1 MLGPIRKF
9 STSIY
14 AKILLGIV
22 VIPFVFWGMGSSF
35 TGGNKNIIVTIDKEK
50 YSSQDF
56 VNYIKKFASSD
67 NKISSSQIE
76 ELLSIFIGEKLI
88 EKEVEYYEIKLSDK
102 SLSRLIKHQKEFK
115 RENVF
120 SRTEYEK
127 FLLEMNMTAV
137 VFETNLAKHER
148 KKQLL
153 NFIGGGIIPGK
164 FLVNA
169 SYDKINQKRDLE
181 SINLNKL
188 VDEKFVYTE
197 EQIKSYYDTNIKDFE
212 ETFKN
217 VEILELN
224 PKKLTGTDEY
234 DNLFFKKI
242 DEIDD
247 DVTQGSNFNS
257 IMQKF
262 NLDSSE
268 LFNFNKSGKDINSNK
283 INNLSKNLIDIIF
296 NIKSSQTTHL
306 FESNDKYFIVEIHK
320 TEIIKKELHDA
331 GTKKE
336 ILFNLKKEYK
346 RKLIA
351 EIISKINQ
359 NSFSKIDF
367 DKFSNDK
374 NLPIKKISL
383 ENQNDNKIF
392 KKDFLDLIYRAP
404 EKKVII
410 VHDLYLAENFLI
422 YIDRIKSVTI
432 NEKTNEY
439 KKYLNISQNKISN
452 ALLNTYDDYIKK
464 KYKLDINYKT
474 LEAVKNYFN

>member
-14 AKILLGIV
+14 AKILLGII

-88 EKEVEYYEIKLSDK
+88 EKEVEYFEIKLSDK

-115 RENVF
+115 RENIF

-181 SINLNKL
+181 SINLDKL

-234 DNLFFKKI
+234 DNLFF
-242 DEIDD
+242 
-247 DVTQGSNFNS
+247 
-257 IMQKF
+257 
-262 NLDSSE
+262 
-268 LFNFNKSGKDINSNK
+268 
-283 INNLSKNLIDIIF
+283 
-296 NIKSSQTTHL
+296 
-306 FESNDKYFIVEIHK
+306 
-320 TEIIKKELHDA
+320 
-331 GTKKE
+331 
-336 ILFNLKKEYK
+336 
-346 RKLIA
+346 
-351 EIISKINQ
+351 
-359 NSFSKIDF
+359 
-367 DKFSNDK
+367 
-374 NLPIKKISL
+374 
-383 ENQNDNKIF
+383 
-392 KKDFLDLIYRAP
+392 
-404 EKKVII
+404 
-410 VHDLYLAENFLI
+410 
-422 YIDRIKSVTI
+422 
-432 NEKTNEY
+432 
-439 KKYLNISQNKISN
+439 
-452 ALLNTYDDYIKK
+452 
-464 KYKLDINYKT
+464 
-474 LEAVKNYFN
+474 